1 MFRRYFHLSR
11 ICQQLTPHQINLVKG
26 TAPVLANRGVD
37 ITTHFYKNMLNEH
50 PELKNTFNCSNYDYI
65 GRMDLDLI
73 NNKILLPNADYYL
86 CGPLPFMGIQQEKL
100 ESMGISKY
108 KIHSEVFGATIS

>member
-1 MFRRYFHLSR
+1 MKDHLSQ
-11 ICQQLTPHQINLVKG
+11 IIKDNPHVSK
-26 TAPVLANRGVD
+26 VV
-37 ITTHFYKNMLNEH
+37 FYESVTENDMKE
-50 PELKNTFNCSNYDYI
+50 KNYDYI

-73 NNKILLPNADYYL
+73 SNKILLPNADYYL

>member
-1 MFRRYFHLSR
+1 MTENDMRE
-11 ICQQLTPHQINLVKG
+11 K
-26 TAPVLANRGVD
+26 
-37 ITTHFYKNMLNEH
+37 
-50 PELKNTFNCSNYDYI
+50 NYDYI

-73 NNKILLPNADYYL
+73 SNKILLPNADYYL